1 MKTQHVQVAQDLIV
15 VTRHVRRKKMKKLVK
30 KIKKSRNVKVR
41 LYENETAGN
50 TCTNSS
56 TCGGAGSN
64 CTNKQTC

>member
-1 MKTQHVQVAQDLIV
+1 
-15 VTRHVRRKKMKKLVK
+15 MKKLVK
-30 KIKKSRNVKVR
+30 KIKKSRNEKVR